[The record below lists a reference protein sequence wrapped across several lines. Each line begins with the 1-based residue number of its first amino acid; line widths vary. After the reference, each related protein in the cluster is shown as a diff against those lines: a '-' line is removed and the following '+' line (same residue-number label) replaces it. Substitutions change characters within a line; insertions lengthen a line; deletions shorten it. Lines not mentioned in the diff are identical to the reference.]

1 MGLSVTV
8 RSSSIH
14 CLAMT
19 GVARASM
26 AMTQS
31 SPTTAPTLGSPCA
44 VYAYTPSASSSR
56 VASLSARSAVEANG
70 LLVPPV
76 SLDMPAPFRPSDM
89 RPGHPKHEPTVSS
102 TECGKSLAPRT
113 PRHHDPA
120 QSNSRRGK
128 AAAHAGQSSWSVFGR
143 RSRPACGRVQI
154 PYRPVD
160 PARLHPLVEVDWTAA
175 RLQFPGRRRGD
186 RGPRADH
193 PRRHLSRHPPHHRQ
207 HPRRVRRLAIDRGA
221 ARVLLQLRDVDLDI
235 GRDHRSQAV
244 LSYPTLQ
251 AVTELLRRGGW
262 AIRDHPD
269 IQRIE
274 VHPERFHGVPTI
286 RGTRIPARQ
295 VAVIAAEGSSGLRD
309 LREGYD
315 LHRADVEDA
324 VRWYG
329 AVTAYDR
336 AA

>member
-1 MGLSVTV
+1 MQGNPRGLYSAAEVGQLAGVSRYRIGQWTRHGYI
-8 RSSSIH
+8 RSSRS
-14 CLAMT
+14 T
-19 GVARASM
+19 GPPR
-26 AMTQS
+26 
-31 SPTTAPTLGSPCA
+31 
-44 VYAYTPSASSSR
+44 VYSFQDAA
-56 VASLSARSAVEANG
+56 EAI
-70 LLVPPV
+70 VV
-76 SLDMPAPFRPSDM
+76 
-89 RPGHPKHEPTVSS
+89 HELITRGV
-102 TECGKSLAPRT
+102 TYRDIRRT
-113 PRHHDPA
+113 IDNTRDEY
-120 QSNSRRGK
+120 GD
-128 AAAHAGQSSWSVFGR
+128 W
-143 RSRPACGRVQI
+143 
-154 PYRPVD
+154 
-160 PARLHPLVEVDWTAA
+160 PLTAA
-175 RLQFPGRRRGD
+175 PLATTVDAAGH
-186 RGPRADH
+186 GP
-193 PRRHLSRHPPHHRQ
+193 
-207 HPRRVRRLAIDRGA
+207 